1 MGNIIKPNI
10 ESYGN
15 SFAIPYGD
23 LVDTS
28 KPSSEIK
35 YDELNKTTLQDNI
48 EFNKFEEEIKSF
60 ILGRLGYPVIRVE
73 LSDFQIKT
81 VIDEAV
87 TKLSNHAPLWAT
99 QFITFKTVA
108 GVNIYELPRY
118 VLDNLVYVVY
128 KKDLIGIPGMGQS
141 LEQDYFLKYFQQNFL
156 LNDFSIGE
164 FNLLQMSLEMMRK
177 ILGQDGSFDV
187 VNNQYLQIYPVPATT
202 DQSVIVQYRAIDS
215 STIHP
220 AYKNFIQ
227 RYALALAKSIL
238 GQIRGKYKTLPGP
251 GGGAQLNGELLM
263 QQSEKEI
270 EMLDKQLLA
279 EFEEP
284 PGFSLY

>member
-156 LNDFSIGE
+156 FNDFSIGE

-177 ILGQDGSFDV
+177 ILGQDGSFDI

>member
-156 LNDFSIGE
+156 FNDFSIGE

>member
-1 MGNIIKPNI
+1 MGRIIKPQI
-10 ESYGN
+10 ELYGN
-15 SFAIPYGD
+15 SFAVPYGD

-28 KPSSEIK
+28 KQAGEIK

-48 EFNKFEEEIKSF
+48 EFSKFEEEIKSF

-156 LNDFSIGE
+156 FNDFSIGE
-164 FNLLQMSLEMMRK
+164 FNLLQISLEMMRK
-177 ILGQDGSFDV
+177 VLGQDGSFDI

-215 STIHP
+215 NTIHP

-227 RYALALAKSIL
+227 RYALALAKGIL

-251 GGGAQLNGELLM
+251 GGGAQLNGDALI

-270 EMLDKQLLA
+270 ELLDKQILA

>member
-1 MGNIIKPNI
+1 MGNIIKPQI

-28 KPSSEIK
+28 KQNGEIK

-48 EFNKFEEEIKSF
+48 EFSKFEEEIKSF

-156 LNDFSIGE
+156 FNDFSIGE
-164 FNLLQMSLEMMRK
+164 FNLLQISLEMMRK
-177 ILGQDGSFDV
+177 VLGQDGSFDI

-215 STIHP
+215 NTIHP

-227 RYALALAKSIL
+227 RYALALAKGIL

-251 GGGAQLNGELLM
+251 GGGAQLNGDALI

-270 EMLDKQLLA
+270 ELLDKQILA

>member
-1 MGNIIKPNI
+1 MGRIIKPQI
-10 ESYGN
+10 ELYGN
-15 SFAIPYGD
+15 SFAVPYGD

-28 KPSSEIK
+28 KQNGEIK

-48 EFNKFEEEIKSF
+48 EFSKFEEEIKSF

-156 LNDFSIGE
+156 FNDFSIGE
-164 FNLLQMSLEMMRK
+164 FNLLQISLEMMRK
-177 ILGQDGSFDV
+177 VLGQDGSFDI

-215 STIHP
+215 NTIHP

-227 RYALALAKSIL
+227 RYALALAKGIL

-251 GGGAQLNGELLM
+251 GGGAQLNGDALI

-270 EMLDKQLLA
+270 ELLDKQILA

>member
-1 MGNIIKPNI
+1 MGRIVKPQI

-28 KPSSEIK
+28 KQNGEIK
-35 YDELNKTTLQDNI
+35 YDELNKTTLQTPI

-60 ILGRLGYPVIRVE
+60 ILGRLGYPVVRVE

-87 TKLSNHAPLWAT
+87 TKLSNHAPMWSN

-128 KKDLIGIPGMGQS
+128 KKDLLGIPGMGQS

-156 LNDFSIGE
+156 FNDFSIGE
-164 FNLLQMSLEMMRK
+164 FNLLQISLEMMRK

-215 STIHP
+215 NTIHP

-227 RYALALAKSIL
+227 RYALALAKGIL

-270 EMLDKQLLA
+270 EILDKQLLA

>member
-1 MGNIIKPNI
+1 MGGIIKPKI
-10 ESYGN
+10 DTYGN

-28 KPSSEIK
+28 KPNGEIN

-48 EFNKFEEEIKSF
+48 EFTKFEESIKSF

-73 LSDFQIKT
+73 LSDFQIKS

-87 TKLSNHAPLWAT
+87 TKLANHAPFWAT
-99 QFITFKTVA
+99 QFISFKTTA

-118 VLDNLVYVVY
+118 VLDNVQYVVY

-156 LNDFSIGE
+156 FNDFSIGE
-164 FNLLQMSLEMMRK
+164 FNLLQISLEMMRK
-177 ILGQDGSFDV
+177 ILGQDGSFDIV
-187 VNNQYLQIYPVPATT
+187 DNKYLQIYPVPATT
-202 DQSVIVQYRAIDS
+202 DQSVIVQYRALNSD
-215 STIHP
+215 TIHP
-220 AYKNFIQ
+220 AYKVFIQ
-227 RYALALAKSIL
+227 KYALALAKGVL
-238 GQIRGKYKTLPGP
+238 AQVRGKYKTLPGP
-251 GGGAQLNGELLM
+251 GGGAQLNGDLLA
-263 QQSEKEI
+263 QQSEKEL
-270 EMLDKQLLA
+270 ELLEKQLLS

-284 PGFSLY
+284 PSFTLY